1 MATVCHPPTGKV
13 TATFAAVAKHYG
25 VSVAICPPRRGNRKG
40 VVEKAVHSAAQRV
53 WRTLPDDASV
63 EDAQAALDRWC
74 ATRGD
79 ARRRTTSE
87 GTTTVGALAGT
98 KLLGAL
104 PPVPFPA
111 ITTVTRK
118 VSAQALVAY
127 RGNSYSVA
135 PEPAHGTVTVI
146 ARLGEPYLDIATDNG
161 AVIARHRAAAPGAG
175 AMVRDHGHVTALNT
189 EAMKAATSAM
199 PHRSK
204 VRIPPGPDALAAAA
218 ALRGTATPTTTS
230 VHGAEEGAV
239 VIDLSRYAA
248 AAHGRNTLT

>member
-25 VSVAICPPRRGNRKG
+25 VQVAICPPRRGNRKG

-53 WRTLPDDASV
+53 WRTLPDDATV
-63 EDAQAALDRWC
+63 ESAQAALDRWC

-87 GTTTVGALAGT
+87 GTTTVGALACT
-98 KLLGAL
+98 EPLGAL

-111 ITTVTRK
+111 VTTVTRK
-118 VSAQALVAY
+118 VLAQALVAY

-135 PEPAHGTVTVI
+135 PELAHATVTVI
-146 ARLGEPYLDIATDNG
+146 ARLGEPHLDIATSSG

-175 AMVRDHGHVTALNT
+175 VMVRDHGHVTALNT
-189 EAMKAATSAM
+189 EAMKAATSAV
-199 PHRSK
+199 PHRNK

-218 ALRGTATPTTTS
+218 ALRGNSDPATVT
-230 VHGAEEGAV
+230 GAVEDRAV

-248 AAHGRNTLT
+248 AAAGRNTLT